1 MNNWEYILFLAA
13 QALSEL
19 GDNLWLIGLRNY
31 FFENSPWTP
40 AAGLA
45 LVFVLQAIP
54 VFLFG
59 PWLTSRI
66 DGRWRRVALSSDIF
80 RLLVTLLFVVYVSN
94 RAPAA
99 HDIEVIFALLA
110 VQLAL
115 EAGSLIFQ
123 NCRNCLVPSLYPHK
137 KRIDQAHLWA
147 NVASLSAAG
156 IVPLL
161 FFIAIPSGD
170 KISLEWLISAAI
182 VDAVS
187 FGLSA
192 LSLFALKYS
201 PRVEAIEKTTRHQSS
216 ELTEGRLSSWIGVCK
231 RYPAATRILSY
242 SFFYNLVLM
251 GPFEI
256 GHVTFL
262 RNDLQLPP
270 SVLAV
275 NLLLFLL
282 GIFAGTFAA
291 NRAWKNNSANHF
303 QRFSKAI
310 VWDGLTFLPICAF
323 SYFKDHLPQSIFLIG
338 ISLLFLFHYAM
349 VPFVRVSR
357 LAGIQS
363 VTNQKD
369 WSAILSLHAV
379 AVEGAAA
386 LSVIAVALLWH
397 DVSGVLLLAAGGI
410 AATVTGLFGT
420 ARLLNNAAGQPNQP
434 PAEHIEDSSQFH

>member
-1 MNNWEYILFLAA
+1 MSNWEYIVFLAA

-19 GDNLWLIGLRNY
+19 GDHLWLIGLRNY

-45 LVFVLQAIP
+45 VVFLLQAIP
-54 VFLFG
+54 VFIFG
-59 PWLTSRI
+59 PWLTSKI
-66 DGRWRRVALSSDIF
+66 DSRWRRIALSSDVF
-80 RLLVTLLFVVYVSN
+80 RLLATLTFVLYISN
-94 RAPAA
+94 TNRG
-99 HDIEVIFALLA
+99 DNNENVVFVLLA

-123 NCRNCLVPSLYPHK
+123 NCRNCLIPTLYPQK
-137 KRIDQAHLWA
+137 NRIDQAHLWA

-156 IVPLL
+156 VVPLL
-161 FFIAIPSGD
+161 FFIAIPSGE
-170 KISLEWLISAAI
+170 KISLDWLVRAAMVDTVSFALSAA
-182 VDAVS
+182 
-187 FGLSA
+187 
-192 LSLFALKYS
+192 SLFVLKFS
-201 PRVEAIEKTTRHQSS
+201 KRVRKIEQTAHLQSS
-216 ELTEGRLSSWIGVCK
+216 GLKHGRLSSWVEVCK
-231 RYPAATRILSY
+231 RYPAAARILLY
-242 SFFYNLVLM
+242 SFFYNLLLM

-262 RNDLQLPP
+262 RRDLQLPP

-291 NRAWKNNSANHF
+291 NRAWKNSNTKHF
-303 QRFSKAI
+303 QRFAHAI
-310 VWDGLTFLPICAF
+310 VWDGLTFLPICLF
-323 SYFKDHLPQSIFLIG
+323 YFLKDQLPQSLFLAG
-338 ISLLFLFHYAM
+338 ISALFLFHYSM

-363 VTNQKD
+363 ETDPKD

-379 AVEGAAA
+379 AVEGAGA

-397 DVSGVLLLAAGGI
+397 DVPGVLLLALGGI
-410 AATVTGLFGT
+410 AAAMTGLLGT
-420 ARLLNNAAGQPNQP
+420 AAVWKKAVQLQPIDQ
-434 PAEHIEDSSQFH
+434 EVSLHDKSQNH